1 MNCQHRFTTYE
12 RIEFVTI
19 TVIKRDGKKESFNK
33 SKLLRGIIRSC
44 EKTGIEVSQLE
55 AFVNQIEV
63 KLQGRCQREI
73 TSAEI
78 GEIVL
83 SSEDVPTSWMKVR
96 HYLHHYCNKE
106 YGVSS
111 EQRTT
116 HCMS

>member
-1 MNCQHRFTTYE
+1 MNCRHRFTTYE

-19 TVIKRDGKKESFNK
+19 TVIKRDGKKEPFNK

-44 EKTGIEVSQLE
+44 EKTGIEVSKLE

-83 SSEDVPTSWMKVR
+83 SKLSVLVRLPISVLLLFIVNFKVFGI
-96 HYLHHYCNKE
+96 L
-106 YGVSS
+106 
-111 EQRTT
+111 
-116 HCMS
+116 